1 MANIKLHKQKLG
13 TYLQMTQSII
23 QLAHR
28 FFFVLLLLV
37 GLSVASLTASSAYA
51 LDCQASNLTPSEQV
65 RCGVQATNPSAAS
78 ADSEQSIT
86 NTISN
91 VINIL
96 SIVVGIISVIVIIVQ
111 GLRLV
116 LSGGNSQTVGEARNG
131 IIYALIGLVIVALAQ
146 AIVFFV
152 LDRAVG

>member
-1 MANIKLHKQKLG
+1 MAQSLIKLAHLG
-13 TYLQMTQSII
+13 
-23 QLAHR
+23 HR
-28 FFFVLLLLV
+28 FFFALLLMA
-37 GLSVASLTASSAYA
+37 GLGVASLTASSAHAA

-65 RCGVQATNPSAAS
+65 RCGVQATNPSAP